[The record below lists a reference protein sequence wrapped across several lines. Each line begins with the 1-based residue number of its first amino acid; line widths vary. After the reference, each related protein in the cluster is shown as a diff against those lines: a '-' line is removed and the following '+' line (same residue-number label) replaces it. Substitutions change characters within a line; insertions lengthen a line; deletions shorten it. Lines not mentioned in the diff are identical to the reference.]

1 MISPTR
7 KKIMRMKNA
16 VMVPFKAIRPL
27 SSAAKC
33 STIDKYT
40 GVSPMG
46 LTRVNS
52 VENARM
58 KKVVISFI
66 TFFPVHVFQVQK
78 DH

>member
-7 KKIMRMKNA
+7 KKIMRIKNA
-16 VMVPFKAIRPL
+16 VMVHFKAISPL
-27 SSAAKC
+27 SSVAKC
-33 STIDKYT
+33 STMDKYT

-66 TFFPVHVFQVQK
+66 TFFLAHEYLVF
-78 DH
+78 